1 MDMKLDCNTVEQSS
15 GSGPSHR
22 GQRLSSE
29 IFAIPL
35 QADKYIVYA
44 PLRKCAFIGN
54 SAVVNFLADL
64 QARPEILNLQPDSS
78 LLDFLRSIEI
88 ISDEPEKKPITTF
101 SGIPQPLT
109 ATFFLTNAC
118 NLRCS
123 YCYASAGEA
132 PTQHMN
138 FNVARLGIDFIVS
151 NAVKRDAPY
160 IRIAYHG
167 GGEPT
172 VNWKV
177 MTESLAYAKTQAAQ
191 HELKVHSSTATNG
204 MLNEKQIEWIVAQ
217 MDGASI
223 SFDGLPSVHD
233 KFRVTA
239 SGHGSSQH
247 IENTMRQFDK
257 AGFIYGLR
265 MTVTAEQIS
274 ALPDSVEYVCS
285 RFKPARI
292 QVEPAY
298 QMGKWENAHSS
309 ETEEFIQAYREAQG
323 RARKYAKEISF
334 SAARVGV
341 LTNHFCSVS
350 QDNFALSADGNVS
363 ACYEV
368 FSESDAY
375 SKHFFYAKP
384 NYDEG
389 GYTFDMDALNRLRN
403 QAVQNRKYCE
413 GCFAKWNCA
422 GDCYNKLLHSNA
434 DGEIKGSDRCHIIQE
449 FSKDQILQKINDS
462 GGLFWHER

>member
-1 MDMKLDCNTVEQSS
+1 MSSDCNHKMQI
-15 GSGPSHR
+15 SHSTISR
-22 GQRLSSE
+22 QGECMSRE
-29 IFAIPL
+29 IFSIPL
-35 QADKYIVYA
+35 RDDKYIVYA

-64 QARPEILNLQPDSS
+64 QAHPNNPDMESKNS
-78 LLDFLRSIEI
+78 LIDFLRSIEI

-101 SGIPQPLT
+101 NGIPQPIT

-123 YCYASAGEA
+123 YCYASAGES
-132 PTQHMN
+132 PTQHMK
-138 FNVARLGIDFIVS
+138 FDVARHGIDFIVS

-177 MTESLAYAKTQAAQ
+177 MTESLAYAKTQAAK
-191 HELKVHSSTATNG
+191 HKLKVHATTATNG
-204 MLNEKQIEWIVAQ
+204 MLNDRQIEWIVDQ

-239 SGHGSSQH
+239 SGRGSSQH

-265 MTVTAEQIS
+265 MTVTAEQIA

-285 RFKPARI
+285 RFKPVRI

-298 QMGKWENAHSS
+298 QMGKWENAPSAES
-309 ETEEFIQAYREAQG
+309 EEFIEAYREAQG
-323 RARKYAKEISF
+323 RAKKFAKEISF

-350 QDNFALSADGNVS
+350 QDNFALSANGNVS

-368 FSESDAY
+368 FSDNDAY
-375 SKHFFYAKP
+375 TKHFFYAKP

-389 GYTFDMDALNRLRN
+389 GYTFDIDILNRLRN
-403 QAVQNRKYCE
+403 QAVQNRSYCE
-413 GCFAKWNCA
+413 GCFAKWSCA

-449 FSKDQILQKINDS
+449 LSKDQILQKINDS
-462 GGLFWHER
+462 GGLFWRER